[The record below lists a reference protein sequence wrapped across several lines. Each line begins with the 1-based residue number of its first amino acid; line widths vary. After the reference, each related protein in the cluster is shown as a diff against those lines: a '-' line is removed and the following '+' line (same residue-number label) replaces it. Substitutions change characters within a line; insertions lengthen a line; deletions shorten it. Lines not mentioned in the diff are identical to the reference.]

1 MAKTK
6 ISEYDVSAANNTDV
20 DSIDLG
26 EGTMVPSDVNN
37 ALRMIMAHLA
47 NMNDGVAA
55 IQDTFTLSD
64 PTDDTKQVRFDAVG
78 VTTGNTRVLTV
89 PDADATIAGLSLA
102 QEFTAT
108 QNFDATTLTDGAS
121 IDWDAS
127 ANQVT
132 SVTLAGDRTF
142 NAPTNMKDGGV
153 YVLSLIQD
161 ATGTRLIST
170 WNAVYKFAAGTA
182 PTLTTTAAARDV
194 LVFLSDGTSMFEIG
208 RSLNVSTPA

>member
-6 ISEYDVSAANNTDV
+6 ISEYDVSASNNTDI
-20 DSIDLG
+20 DSIDTG

-37 ALRMIMAHLA
+37 AIRELMAHLA
-47 NMNDGVAA
+47 DMNDGVAA

-64 PTDDTKQVRFDAVG
+64 PADDTKQVRFDAEG

-108 QNFDATTLTDGAS
+108 QNFDATTLTDAAS

-161 ATGTRLIST
+161 ASGTRLIST
-170 WNAVYKFAAGTA
+170 WNSVFKFAAGTA
-182 PTLTTTAAARDV
+182 PTLTTTASARDV

>member
-6 ISEYDVSAANNTDV
+6 ISEYDATASNNTDV

-37 ALRMIMAHLA
+37 AFREIMAHLA
-47 NMNDGVAA
+47 DMNAGTSA

-89 PDADATIAGLSLA
+89 PDADATIAGLSIA

-108 QNFDATTLTDGAS
+108 QNFNATTLTDAATIS
-121 IDWDAS
+121 WDAS

-142 NAPTNMKDGGV
+142 GAPTNMVDGGV
-153 YVLSLIQD
+153 YVLTVIQD
-161 ATGTRLIST
+161 ATGTRVPS
-170 WNAVYKFAAGTA
+170 WNAVFKFAAATA
-182 PTLTTTAAARDV
+182 PTLTTTASAKDI
-194 LVFLSDGTSMFEIG
+194 LVFLSDGTNMYEIG
-208 RSLNVSTPA
+208 RSLNVS

>member
-1 MAKTK
+1 
-6 ISEYDVSAANNTDV
+6 
-20 DSIDLG
+20 
-26 EGTMVPSDVNN
+26 MVPSDVNN
-37 ALRMIMAHLA
+37 AIRELMAHLA
-47 NMNDGVAA
+47 DMNDGVSA

-64 PTDDTKQVRFDAVG
+64 PTDDTKRVRFDAVN

-89 PDADATIAGLSLA
+89 PDADATIAGLSVA

-161 ATGTRLIST
+161 GTGTRLIST

-182 PTLTTTAAARDV
+182 PTLTTTASARDV

>member
-6 ISEYDVSAANNTDV
+6 ISQYDASASGNTDI

-37 ALRMIMAHLA
+37 ALREVMAHLA
-47 NMNDGVAA
+47 DMNGGVAA

-64 PTDDTKQVRFDAVG
+64 PTDDTKKVRFDAVG
-78 VTTGNTRVLTV
+78 ITTGNTRVLTV
-89 PDADATIAGLSLA
+89 PDADATIAGLSVA

-108 QNFDATTLTDGAS
+108 QNFNATTLTDAAS
-121 IDWDAS
+121 ISWDAS

-142 NAPTNMKDGGV
+142 AAPTNMVDGGV
-153 YVLSLIQD
+153 YVLTIVQD
-161 ATGTRLIST
+161 ATGTRVPSF
-170 WNAVYKFAAGTA
+170 NAVFKFAGGTA
-182 PTLTTTAAARDV
+182 PTLTTTAAARDI
-194 LVFLSDGTSMFEIG
+194 LVFNSDGTNMYEIG
-208 RSLNVSTPA
+208 RSLNVS

>member
-6 ISEYDVSAANNTDV
+6 ISQYDASASNNTDI

-37 ALRMIMAHLA
+37 ALREVMAHLA
-47 NMNDGVAA
+47 DMNGGTSA

-64 PTDDTKQVRFDAVG
+64 PTDDTKRVRFDAVG

-89 PDADATIAGLSLA
+89 PDADATIAGLSVA
-102 QEFTAT
+102 QEFSAT
-108 QNFDATTLTDGAS
+108 QNFNATTLTDAAT
-121 IDWDAS
+121 INWDAS

-142 NAPTNMKDGGV
+142 AAPTNQKDGGV
-153 YVLSLIQD
+153 YVLTIIQD
-161 ATGTRLIST
+161 GTGTRLIST
-170 WNAVYKFAAGTA
+170 WNGVFKFAGGTA
-182 PTLTTTAAARDV
+182 PTLTTTASAKDV
-194 LVFLSDGTSMFEIG
+194 LVFLSNGTNMQEIG
-208 RSLNVSTPA
+208 RSLNVS